1 MNDRFGWILECKEE
15 EEEEERLAIYIH
27 IYACV
32 FRTHQKVACM
42 DVWLTMRYHI
52 YYIAVKESS
61 DMRERERENGQRQRV
76 LKKKLRYKT
85 KQNKTNRKTTKRN
98 TKWQL
103 GWQYLFD

>member
-15 EEEEERLAIYIH
+15 EEKASH
-27 IYACV
+27 ICVCV

-61 DMRERERENGQRQRV
+61 DMREREIKNGQRQRV
-76 LKKKLRYKT
+76 LKKKHRYKT
-85 KQNKTNRKTTKRN
+85 NKIKQLEKQQKEIQKMAVR
-98 TKWQL
+98 L
-103 GWQYLFD
+103 AIYYISF

>member
-15 EEEEERLAIYIH
+15 EEERLAIYIH
-27 IYACV
+27 IYVCV

-61 DMRERERENGQRQRV
+61 DMRERERERERERMVKDKEYSKRSLG
-76 LKKKLRYKT
+76 T
-85 KQNKTNRKTTKRN
+85 KQNKIKQIEKQQKEIQN
-98 TKWQL
+98 
-103 GWQYLFD
+103 GS